1 MAWGRAQRCATP
13 AVRRVIGRLRL
24 HTWAFTAHGDPALV
38 MDDPQRSVTS
48 LPQGPLG
55 AQAPGWGVQCA
66 LRAWVCPMRIDTVER
81 LLSSDIGVSANVDVR
96 GGNHNMAW

>member
-1 MAWGRAQRCATP
+1 
-13 AVRRVIGRLRL
+13 
-24 HTWAFTAHGDPALV
+24 
-38 MDDPQRSVTS
+38 MDDPQRLVTS
-48 LPQGPLG
+48 LPQRTGSTWG
-55 AQAPGWGVQCA
+55 AGWGVQCA